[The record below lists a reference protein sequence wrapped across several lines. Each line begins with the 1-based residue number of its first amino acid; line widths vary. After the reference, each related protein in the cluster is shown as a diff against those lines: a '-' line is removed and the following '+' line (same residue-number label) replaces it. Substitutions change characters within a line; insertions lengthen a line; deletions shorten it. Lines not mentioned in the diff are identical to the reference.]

1 MRGTSCDGRVRQLRR
16 VILAMSMAGVLA
28 GPVMATA
35 NAQVHPRAAHRHATT
50 QRRVVHLVY
59 GHKVG

>member
-1 MRGTSCDGRVRQLRR
+1 
-16 VILAMSMAGVLA
+16 MSMAGVLA

>member
-1 MRGTSCDGRVRQLRR
+1 MRGTSCDGGVRQWRR

-35 NAQVHPRAAHRHATT
+35 SAQAHPRAAHRHPTT
-50 QRRVVHLVY
+50 YRRVGHLVY

>member
-1 MRGTSCDGRVRQLRR
+1 
-16 VILAMSMAGVLA
+16 MSIAGVLA

-35 NAQVHPRAAHRHATT
+35 SAQAHPRAAHRHTT
-50 QRRVVHLVY
+50 TRHRRVKHLVY